1 MGAGCR
7 LACGSRSQAQ
17 LSAIVLLEELSIDTC
32 SVVGARMVAGARQS
46 QECVCVVLVASC
58 EHLCKGRVA
67 KCIHSS
73 ED

>member
-7 LACGSRSQAQ
+7 HACGSRSQDQ
-17 LSAIVLLEELSIDTC
+17 LSTVVLLEELSIGTC
-32 SVVGARMVAGARQS
+32 SVVGARMVAGARHS
-46 QECVCVVLVASC
+46 QEGVCVVLVASC

-67 KCIHSS
+67 ERIHSS